1 MQLHEGRIDS
11 VQSEM
16 NISLKI
22 VDKDGSKTVAEFLDL
37 LDRGPLSYQRGLDIQ
52 NELHSKVVS
61 REIDDTIIL
70 LQHSPVFTAGKRSED
85 HELPNDGTEVI
96 QTNRGGK
103 ITWHGPGQLIGYPI
117 MKLPQPIDVVGYVR
131 WIENVLIEVLSE
143 FNIKGKT
150 VSGRSGVWVETKSGD
165 EKIAAIGIRVSEKV
179 TMHGFALNVNNS
191 LEAYEKFIPC
201 GIDDAGVTTMSKL
214 LAGNVQLPEVA
225 KSVMRLMRKIGEYEP
240 AR

>member
-1 MQLHEGRIDS
+1 MP
-11 VQSEM
+11 
-16 NISLKI
+16 
-22 VDKDGSKTVAEFLDL
+22 EFLDL
-37 LDRGPLSYQRGLDIQ
+37 LDRGPLSYQQGLDIQ
-52 NELHSKVVS
+52 YEIHQKVVAQ
-61 REIDDTIIL
+61 ELDDTIIL
-70 LQHSPVFTAGKRSED
+70 LEHSPVFTAGKRSED

-131 WIENVLIEVLSE
+131 WLESVLISVLSE
-143 FNIKGKT
+143 FKIIGKT
-150 VSGRSGVWVETKSGD
+150 VTGRSGVWVETESGD

-191 LEAYEKFIPC
+191 LDAYQRFIPC
-201 GIDDAGVTTMSKL
+201 GIDDAGVTTMSKIEGKNFEL
-214 LAGNVQLPEVA
+214 TAVA
-225 KSVMRLMRKIGEYEP
+225 ESVMRLMGRIGEYEP